1 MVHALTI
8 TCWCARLWHP
18 GSGILPHIA
27 AHTRCVYI
35 RPVSQISPST
45 FGRSLWPG
53 SRCDH
58 RAQTPPGCHRQ
69 TLAAPAITILVW
81 LAGMGAHKQKTQA
94 LQTGYF
100 CSHRSVSFFLIKI
113 FEFLILKKM
122 NSPNGFKH
130 WEDIFKSFFS
140 EKISILRGFQ
150 FYWDSLSV
158 SFWFKWLQTILRFF
172 THKIKHFKL
181 KFQFI
186 VIYLAAWNSSNWLL
200 LFNFMSPCFL
210 FEVL

>member
-100 CSHRSVSFFLIKI
+100 CSHRSVSFFKSK
-113 FEFLILKKM
+113 FL
-122 NSPNGFKH
+122 N
-130 WEDIFKSFFS
+130 
-140 EKISILRGFQ
+140 
-150 FYWDSLSV
+150 
-158 SFWFKWLQTILRFF
+158 FWFWKKWIPRMVSNTGKTYLKVFF
-172 THKIKHFKL
+172 QKKY
-181 KFQFI
+181 QF
-186 VIYLAAWNSSNWLL
+186 
-200 LFNFMSPCFL
+200 
-210 FEVL
+210 